1 LYRQAQ
7 HQLLEAVS
15 QRKAQRAIAERAKQ
29 KPANAALRQCP
40 AASAQQQLTQPPPHS
55 QAYPAAASALP
66 APALLVRPPLPLWPV
81 GCVKAPAAARAAVPA
96 AVAVPVAV
104 AAVVGGE
111 A

>member
-1 LYRQAQ
+1 LYRRAQ
-7 HQLLEAVS
+7 QQLLEAAS
-15 QRKAQRAIAERAKQ
+15 QREAQRAIAERAKQ
-29 KPANAALRQCP
+29 NRANAALSQCP
-40 AASAQQQLTQPPPHS
+40 AASAQQQLTQSPPHS
-55 QAYPAAASALP
+55 HAHPAAASTLP
-66 APALLVRPPLPLWPV
+66 APALLVRPPLPLWLA